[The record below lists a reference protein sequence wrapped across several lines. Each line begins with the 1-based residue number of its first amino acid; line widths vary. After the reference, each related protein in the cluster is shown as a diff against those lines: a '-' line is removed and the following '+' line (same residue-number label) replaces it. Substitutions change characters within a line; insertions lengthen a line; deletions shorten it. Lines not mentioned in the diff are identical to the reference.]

1 MEDILKSL
9 VDAGFT
15 PEVVEDTSDFSPIT
29 GKYICRI
36 DSAGRVSGKSE
47 RTGNEY
53 DFYSVSI
60 QVAEIID
67 GDKATNRFLKL
78 NYNRDAA
85 GIEKLLNDLFT
96 ADIKLGVSS
105 DKELEEAL
113 PLLKD
118 KTMNIRAWVWTPTKD
133 KAGNE
138 IPEENRKA
146 YQQLRVVKAFKD
158 KTKPATATSKVP
170 F

>member
-1 MEDILKSL
+1 MEDILKAL
-9 VDAGFT
+9 VESGFT

-29 GKYICRI
+29 GKYVCRI